1 MDLWRLTLVSALLR
15 NVDDMPETFFVR
27 LIGFEIA
34 TKLYP
39 HQKKALTFLLDREKE
54 QEAPGGFSSLWQK
67 RCHQLTGRTTW
78 LNVITQKEVY
88 EAPKEP
94 KGAILADDV
103 RYPS

>member
-1 MDLWRLTLVSALLR
+1 MTCERSFRLT
-15 NVDDMPETFFVR
+15 
-27 LIGFEIA
+27 GFEIA

-54 QEAPGGFSSLWQK
+54 QEPPGGFSSLWQK
-67 RCHQLTGRTTW
+67 RCHQLTGRTIW
-78 LNVITQKEVY
+78 LNVITQKEDY

-103 RYPS
+103 RHLSW

>member
-1 MDLWRLTLVSALLR
+1 VHFK
-15 NVDDMPETFFVR
+15 NVDAEIFLACAT
-27 LIGFEIA
+27 GSEIA

-54 QEAPGGFSSLWQK
+54 QEPPGGFSSLWQK
-67 RCHQLTGRTTW
+67 RCHQLTGRPIW
-78 LNVITQKEVY
+78 LNVVTQKEVY

-103 RYPS
+103 RYVSQ